1 MMLQP
6 WKGLG
11 VSEER
16 WVAGPGTEF
25 IWNQLLTTLGSWFGG
40 HLDLWQ
46 PGYRWGF
53 FCLSVAGDLLG
64 LSILLP
70 TATMTNRRTLF

>member
-25 IWNQLLTTLGSWFGG
+25 IWNQLLTPPRFLVWRSCFTFAARLLVGVFPSF
-40 HLDLWQ
+40 Q
-46 PGYRWGF
+46 SQAISCVCPSF
-53 FCLSVAGDLLG
+53 FR
-64 LSILLP
+64 P
-70 TATMTNRRTLF
+70 RR